1 LNVLDAVI
9 NSLQFEKTPPAEGS
23 APVLTNIKWQWTDF
37 TDPTSTTVVPDPD
50 SYTLVF
56 LTDGTFNMIADC
68 NSGNGTYNVDSS
80 SISLTL
86 GAVTTAECGEGSLS
100 DQFMT
105 LLGDVAT
112 YVFDQGRLILN
123 LKADAGN
130 MIFANGGVAVI
141 VVEPPAGAAT
151 ATTTEPLNVRSGPG
165 TAYPSYG
172 RVPADTT
179 FQILGISEDG
189 TWWMVKI
196 PTEVT
201 TNGQGWISGRY
212 VETENADNVPIV
224 PTPPLDSG
232 ESATPDPNRPTATTT
247 DAINVRSGPGT
258 DYPSYGISP
267 VGATAEVIGKS
278 EDGKW
283 WVVKLPTDLAPDG
296 RGWVN
301 ANYVEVTNAETV
313 PVIDTPPLP

>member
-1 LNVLDAVI
+1 
-9 NSLQFEKTPPAEGS
+9 
-23 APVLTNIKWQWTDF
+23 
-37 TDPTSTTVVPDPD
+37 
-50 SYTLVF
+50 
-56 LTDGTFNMIADC
+56 
-68 NSGNGTYNVDSS
+68 
-80 SISLTL
+80 
-86 GAVTTAECGEGSLS
+86 
-100 DQFMT
+100 
-105 LLGDVAT
+105 
-112 YVFDQGRLILN
+112 
-123 LKADAGN
+123 
-130 MIFANGGVAVI
+130 
-141 VVEPPAGAAT
+141 
-151 ATTTEPLNVRSGPG
+151 
-165 TAYPSYG
+165 
-172 RVPADTT
+172 
-179 FQILGISEDG
+179 
-189 TWWMVKI
+189 MVKI